1 MFNPFPTD
9 AQLIRKCLHGQSNA
23 FGVLYDRHAGRVFR
37 LLRQLTGDATE
48 AEDLTQ
54 ETFLAAHQALGAWR
68 GEGAFSTWLC
78 GIAYRRYASRRREQP
93 PDCEPLDL
101 HLELSVQH
109 GDPFA
114 HCTRHEREQRI
125 TNAIAALPTVCRDVF
140 VLVKVEGLAYRE
152 AAHLLDVPVG
162 TVQSRLWRATRLL
175 QVSLA
180 SDNPRAAHTERETHA
195 GTTPITPRAEQN
207 LPPEPEPEMPKGGR
221 PNAVRDCA

>member
-1 MFNPFPTD
+1 MFNPFSTD
-9 AQLIRKCLHGQSNA
+9 AQIVRKCLHGQPDA
-23 FGVLYDRHAGRVFR
+23 FGVLYDRHAGRLFR
-37 LLRQLTGDATE
+37 LLRQLTGDASE

-54 ETFLAAHQALGAWR
+54 ETFLAAHRSLGAWR

-78 GIAYRRYASRRREQP
+78 GIAYRRCAVRRRDRP

-101 HLELSVQH
+101 HPDLSMPH

-125 TNAIAALPTVCRDVF
+125 ADAIAALPTVCRDVF

-152 AAHLLDVPVG
+152 AAQLLDVPTG

-175 QVSLA
+175 QVALA
-180 SDNPRAAHTERETHA
+180 SDNPRAAHNERVARTGA
-195 GTTPITPRAEQN
+195 TPTTPRPEQN
-207 LPPEPEPEMPKGGR
+207 PTPEPELETPKGGR
-221 PNAVRDCA
+221 QNAVRDCA